1 MLAFHVFLLHS
12 LCMEEWVVLGAAS
25 SSAWSEGLIKIISVF
40 DYVLGASLGL
50 DTSNIASE
58 SLLQVSLF
66 HFVLHAELTVVL
78 MNVMAA
84 FLPSAMLVH
93 R

>member
-1 MLAFHVFLLHS
+1 MLVHHVFLLHS

-25 SSAWSEGLIKIISVF
+25 SSARSEGLMKIISVF

-50 DTSNIASE
+50 DASNIASE

-78 MNVMAA
+78 MNIMAA
-84 FLPSAMLVH
+84 FLPSSMIVH